1 MTPHDTPF
9 FIAIAGAS
17 CSGKST
23 LAQTLS
29 ARLPESAVI
38 PLDAYYRGLG
48 HLPLPE
54 RARFNFDAPNA
65 IEHELLGKHLRA
77 LKRGQSVEIPV
88 YDYTTH
94 TRAASTHTIVPVPWI
109 VIEGV
114 LALYWQSIRKKAGL
128 KVFLETPPGLCL
140 ERRIARDT
148 RERGRSEPSIRQQY
162 AATVQPM
169 FERYCAPTARF
180 ADLTLPG
187 DGTVDDAVEKI
198 VAFLEHRVHTWK
210 MNAAKLGPCGPV

>member
-1 MTPHDTPF
+1 MTTHDTPF

-23 LAQTLS
+23 IARALS
-29 ARLPESAVI
+29 ARLQDTAVI
-38 PLDAYYRGLG
+38 PLDAYYRDLG

-65 IEHELLGKHLRA
+65 IEHELFTKHLRT
-77 LKRGQSVEIPV
+77 LKRSQPVEIPV

-94 TRAASTHTIVPVPWI
+94 TRAAATHTVEPVPWI
-109 VIEGV
+109 VLEGV
-114 LALYWQSIRKKAGL
+114 LVLYWQSIRKMAGL
-128 KVFLETPPGLCL
+128 KVFLEAPGGLCL

-148 RERGRSEPSIRQQY
+148 RERGRTETSVREQF

-180 ADLTLPG
+180 ADLMLAG
-187 DGTVDDAVEKI
+187 DRAVDVAVEKI
-198 VAFLEHRVHTWK
+198 MAFLAHRDSHWK
-210 MNAAKLGPCGPV
+210 MEAKISGE